1 MEKEKLS
8 EKYKMTLEKL
18 GKLWPGLNPVQK
30 AYFLGKADG
39 YIEAEMMA
47 RVKEETAVVS
57 VITESSAQPRG

>member
-1 MEKEKLS
+1 MEKENLS

-18 GKLWPGLNPVQK
+18 GKLWPELNPVQK

-47 RVKEETAVVS
+47 RVKETAHVS